1 MRSPDEL
8 SDALNDDAEQL
19 ETRLRAIPAHSGLV
33 GEQEEQ
39 FRRLR
44 QRIGQR
50 QGDWRRSMG
59 SLGSLFDDDAHCAKA
74 LAGNLATE
82 LTEILKVWARIR
94 SEGGPPRRRE
104 LQPLL
109 TWIGDVAAQWR
120 AEARGYVALEGW
132 TGEAVDVFDG
142 FLDEL
147 SARAVA
153 NAVERFHRVEPT
165 RRAGAGRWGVIGA
178 WITILMGAVRRVFHP
193 RPPES
198 R

>member
-1 MRSPDEL
+1 MD
-8 SDALNDDAEQL
+8 DDAERL
-19 ETRLRAIPAHSGLV
+19 EVALRAIPAHSGLV

-44 QRIGQR
+44 LRIGQR

-59 SLGSLFDDDAHCAKA
+59 SLAPLFDDDAHFAKA

-82 LTEILKVWARIR
+82 LAGILRAWSRIC
-94 SEGGPPRRRE
+94 SERGPFGVDE

-109 TWIGDVAAQWR
+109 TWIDEAAAQWR
-120 AEARGYVALEGW
+120 SAARGYVALEGW
-132 TGEAVDVFDG
+132 TGEAVEVFDG

-147 SARAVA
+147 SERAVA
-153 NAVERFHRVEPT
+153 SASEQLRNIEPAVGRGAEDWVIVGQFI
-165 RRAGAGRWGVIGA
+165 RAV
-178 WITILMGAVRRVFHP
+178 MGAVGRVFHP
-193 RPPES
+193 GSPGS